1 MGCLLSAGLWAYR
14 EFRCTRQV
22 SSLTLWIV
30 FLFTQQVLMECLQYI
45 PGSALGKPEEPD
57 SLGATHHGAS
67 AGLSVRL
74 KASSFSGLCLN
85 LELFNAQNTIQH
97 DELFL

>member
-1 MGCLLSAGLWAYR
+1 MGGALEASPGVPFFTCP
-14 EFRCTRQV
+14 QV

-67 AGLSVRL
+67 AGLSVR
-74 KASSFSGLCLN
+74 A
-85 LELFNAQNTIQH
+85 
-97 DELFL
+97 